1 MERLLKDVEIQY
13 GKEAG
18 QKSRDVV
25 TVVRAKIIAK
35 NLFAWRHYIDEVLI
49 DLVGYMIATR
59 FEYSGGAYVACG
71 MQSAIDHCRYCN
83 AAKRRGN
90 YETLSLDEFYQ
101 AEDEQEDEKQ
111 SVMKHAEEL
120 CFDIQMKFGKEL
132 ADELRPFLMGY
143 ETSLSKELLKK
154 LKSKEFMSW
163 FKEYRGM

>member
-49 DLVGYMIATR
+49 DLIGYMIATS

-83 AAKRRGN
+83 AKKRRQD
-90 YETLSLDEFYQ
+90 YEMLSLD
-101 AEDEQEDEKQ
+101 DEEAPIQVAGSDDARLYEIEVLCMDIASKFG
-111 SVMKHAEEL
+111 EEL
-120 CFDIQMKFGKEL
+120 AE
-132 ADELRPFLMGY
+132 ELRPFLQGD
-143 ETSLSKELLKK
+143 EKSLDKK
-154 LKSKEFMSW
+154 VLAKIQAPEFKSW
-163 FKEYRGM
+163 FEQYRGR